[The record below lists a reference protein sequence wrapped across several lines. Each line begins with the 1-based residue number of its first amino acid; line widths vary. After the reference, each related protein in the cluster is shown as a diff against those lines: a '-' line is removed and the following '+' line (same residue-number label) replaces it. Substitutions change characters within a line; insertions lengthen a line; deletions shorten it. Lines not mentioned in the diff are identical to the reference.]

1 MNDTLN
7 VYVIPDINIH
17 RRPQCI
23 YHIYVNTCLYILL
36 KYRL

>member
-23 YHIYVNTCLYILL
+23 YHIYTWIRVCIY
-36 KYRL
+36 Y